1 MTLSLSALSWPTARL
16 GEAIERLAHHS
27 GMPGRPVSQ
36 LPVPDAA
43 LQRGGQPIGPWIEA
57 AATFLGLEAEPIGAS
72 YAELPPLL
80 RKAGPALVQLPGEGS
95 PEVLLLLGERRSRLL
110 VLTPALRVEAIEWR
124 ALHTALC
131 HELEAPVRPSVD
143 ALLEQAHVP
152 DRRRSQVRT
161 LILGERLGPLWLDVG
176 WLLRLPPGRAF
187 GTQLKHARLTR
198 RLALLIAAHTTQYA
212 LGLLSWWLIGQGLLL
227 GQVEQGWLIAWAML
241 VLTQVPV
248 QMLSNWVAARMNI
261 QAGGLLKQ
269 RLLAGALRMDV
280 EQVRRQ
286 GAGQL
291 LGRVLEA
298 DAFEALALNG
308 GLAGLLAVIELIFS
322 AAVLAVGAGPVP
334 ALLLLA
340 WTALILLGG
349 WRCIQSRQRWN
360 GSRLG
365 MTNDLIERMI
375 GHRTRLAQEARER
388 WHEGEDQALERY
400 QHASEHLDRR
410 EVLLTG
416 LMPRGWLLIG
426 VTGLALSLA
435 LGGGSLVALAIGVGG
450 VLLAYRAFGRLVAGL
465 SALAEAGSA
474 WKQISGLFRT
484 ASRTEDAAMPLL
496 SAPTPV
502 RGLETREGPLLPS
515 RPGRSRQSAPRGRV
529 SRAEPDVLLEAQH
542 LVFRYQERGEPVLR
556 GCDLRIHRGEHLLL
570 EGPSGGGKS
579 TLGALLAGLR
589 QPQAG
594 LLLLHGLDR
603 RTLGPDRWRAGV
615 VAAPQFHENH
625 VFSGT
630 LAFNLLMG
638 RAWPPRPED
647 LELATS
653 ICHELGLGDLL
664 ERMPAGIMQIVGETG
679 WQLSHGE
686 RSRLFIARALIQ
698 QADLLVLDESFAALD
713 PETLRRCY
721 QCISARVPSLLV
733 IAHP

>member
-1 MTLSLSALSWPTARL
+1 MMPSLSALAWPAARM

-27 GMPGRPVSQ
+27 KMPGRPVAQ
-36 LPVPDAA
+36 LPVPDAS
-43 LQRGGQPIGPWIEA
+43 LQRGGKPIGPWVEA
-57 AATFLGLEAEPIGAS
+57 AATFLGLEAEPIGAN
-72 YAELPPLL
+72 YAELLRLL
-80 RKAGPALVQLPGEGS
+80 RRAGPALLRLPGDGA
-95 PEVLLLLGERRSRLL
+95 PEVLALLGERRGQLL
-110 VLTPALRVEAIEWR
+110 VLTPASRVEVIDLGT
-124 ALHTALC
+124 LHTALC
-131 HELEAPVRPSVD
+131 HAIEAPLLPSVD
-143 ALLEQAHVP
+143 ALIEQAQVP
-152 DRRRSQVRT
+152 VRRRSRVRR
-161 LILGERLGPLWLDVG
+161 LLLGERLGTLWLDVG

-187 GTQLKHARLTR
+187 ATQLKQARLTR
-198 RLALLIAAHTTQYA
+198 QLALLIGAYVTQYA
-212 LGLLSWWLIGQGLLL
+212 LGLLSWWLIGRGLLL
-227 GQVEQGWLIAWAML
+227 GRVDRGWLLAWAML
-241 VLTQVPV
+241 VLTQVPL
-248 QMLSNWVAARMNI
+248 QMLASWVAARMSI

-269 RLLAGALRMDV
+269 RLLAGALRLDV

-308 GLAGLLAVIELIFS
+308 GLAGLLALIELLFS
-322 AAVLAVGAGPVP
+322 AAVVAAGAGAVP
-334 ALLLLA
+334 ALLLLG
-340 WTALILLGG
+340 WTALVGLGG
-349 WRCIQSRQRWN
+349 WRCIQARQRWN
-360 GSRLG
+360 ESRLG
-365 MTNDLIERMI
+365 MTNDLIERMV
-375 GHRTRLAQEARER
+375 GHRTRLAQEAPER

-400 QHASEHLDRR
+400 QRVSERLDQR
-410 EVLLTG
+410 EVLLAG

-426 VTGLALSLA
+426 IIGLVLSLA
-435 LGGGSLVALAIGVGG
+435 LGGGSQVALAVGVGG

-474 WKQISGLFRT
+474 WKQIAGLFRA
-484 ASRTEDAAMPLL
+484 ASRTEEAALPLW
-496 SAPTPV
+496 SAPAPV
-502 RGLETREGPLLPS
+502 RELDPQ
-515 RPGRSRQSAPRGRV
+515 RSV
-529 SRAEPDVLLEAQH
+529 EPEVLLEAQH
-542 LVFRYQERGEPVLR
+542 LVFRYQQQAEPVLH
-556 GCDLRIHRGEHLLL
+556 GCNLRVHRGEHLLL
-570 EGPSGGGKS
+570 EGSSGGGKS
-579 TLGALLAGLR
+579 TLGAVLAGLR

-630 LAFNLLMG
+630 LAFNLLMS
-638 RAWPPRPED
+638 REWPPRPED

-653 ICHELGLGDLL
+653 ICHELGLGELL

-721 QCISARVPSLLV
+721 QCVSARVSSLLV

>member
-1 MTLSLSALSWPTARL
+1 MTLSLSAFAWPAARL

-27 GMPGRPVSQ
+27 RMPGQPVAR
-36 LPVPDAA
+36 LPVPDAS
-43 LQRGGQPIGPWIEA
+43 LQRGGKPVGPWIEA
-57 AATFLGLEAEPIGAS
+57 AATFLGLEAEPVGTS
-72 YAELPPLL
+72 YAELLHLL
-80 RKAGPALVQLPGEGS
+80 RRAGPALLRLPGDGA
-95 PEVLLLLGERRSRLL
+95 PQVLALLGTRRGRLL
-110 VLTPALRVEAIEWR
+110 VLTPASRVEVLDSS
-124 ALHTALC
+124 ALHSALC
-131 HELEAPVRPSVD
+131 HEIEAPLLPSVD
-143 ALLEQAHVP
+143 ALLEQAQVP
-152 DRRRSQVRT
+152 NRRRPRVRT
-161 LILGERLGPLWLDVG
+161 LLLNERLGTLWLDVG

-198 RLALLIAAHTTQYA
+198 QVVLLIAAYTAQFA
-212 LGLLSWWLIGQGLLL
+212 LGLLSWWLIGRGLLL
-227 GQVEQGWLIAWAML
+227 GRVDPGWLIAWAML

-248 QMLSNWVAARMNI
+248 QMLANWMAARMSI

-269 RLLAGALRMDV
+269 RMLAGALRLDV

-298 DAFEALALNG
+298 EAFETLALNG
-308 GLAGLLAVIELIFS
+308 GLAGILALIELIF
-322 AAVLAVGAGPVP
+322 AAVVVAAGAGWVS

-340 WTALILLGG
+340 WTALVLVGS

-360 GSRLG
+360 ESRLG
-365 MTNDLIERMI
+365 MTNDLIERMV

-400 QHASEHLDRR
+400 QRASERLDGR
-410 EVLLTG
+410 EVLLAG

-426 VTGLALSLA
+426 MTGLVLSLA
-435 LGGGSLVALAIGVGG
+435 LGGGSQVALAVGVGG
-450 VLLAYRAFGRLVAGL
+450 VLLAYRAFGRLVTGL
-465 SALAEAGSA
+465 SSLAEAGSA
-474 WKQISGLFRT
+474 WKQIAGLFRA
-484 ASRTEDAAMPLL
+484 ASRTEEAVLPPL
-496 SAPTPV
+496 SAPSPV
-502 RGLETREGPLLPS
+502 RGL
-515 RPGRSRQSAPRGRV
+515 APQRA
-529 SRAEPDVLLEAQH
+529 AEPEVLLEAQH
-542 LVFRYQERGEPVLR
+542 LVFRYHEQREPVLH
-556 GCDLRIHRGEHLLL
+556 GCDLRVHRGEHILL

-579 TLGALLAGLR
+579 TLGAVLAGLR

-630 LAFNLLMG
+630 LAFNLLMS
-638 RAWPPRPED
+638 REWPPRPED

-721 QCISARVPSLLV
+721 QCVSARVPSLLV

>member
-1 MTLSLSALSWPTARL
+1 MTLSLSALAWPAARL

-27 GMPGRPVSQ
+27 RMPGRPVAR
-36 LPVPDAA
+36 LPVPDAS
-43 LQRGGQPIGPWIEA
+43 LQRGGKPVGPWIEA
-57 AATFLGLEAEPIGAS
+57 AATFLGLEAEPVGTN
-72 YAELPPLL
+72 YAELLHLL
-80 RKAGPALVQLPGEGS
+80 RRAGPALLRLPGDEA
-95 PEVLLLLGERRSRLL
+95 PQVLALLGARRGQLL
-110 VLTPALRVEAIEWR
+110 VLTPASRVEVIDSS
-124 ALHTALC
+124 ALHSALC
-131 HELEAPVRPSVD
+131 HEIEAPLLPSVD
-143 ALLEQAHVP
+143 ALLEQAQVP
-152 DRRRSQVRT
+152 NRRRPQVRT
-161 LILGERLGPLWLDVG
+161 LLLNERLGTLWLDVG

-187 GTQLKHARLTR
+187 GAQLKHARLIR
-198 RLALLIAAHTTQYA
+198 QVALLVAAYTAQFA
-212 LGLLSWWLIGQGLLL
+212 LGLLSWWLIGRGLLL
-227 GQVEQGWLIAWAML
+227 GRVDPGWLIAWAML

-248 QMLSNWVAARMNI
+248 QMLANWMAARMSI

-269 RLLAGALRMDV
+269 RMLAGALRLDV

-298 DAFEALALNG
+298 EAFETLALNG
-308 GLAGLLAVIELIFS
+308 GLAGILALIELIF
-322 AAVLAVGAGPVP
+322 AAVVVAAGAGWVS

-340 WTALILLGG
+340 WTALVLVGS
-349 WRCIQSRQRWN
+349 WRCIRSRRRWN
-360 GSRLG
+360 ESRLG
-365 MTNDLIERMI
+365 MTNDLIERMV

-400 QHASEHLDRR
+400 QRASERLDGR
-410 EVLLTG
+410 EVLLAG

-426 VTGLALSLA
+426 MTGLVLSLA
-435 LGGGSLVALAIGVGG
+435 LGGGSQVALAVGVGG
-450 VLLAYRAFGRLVAGL
+450 VLLAYRAFGRLVTGL
-465 SALAEAGSA
+465 SSLAEAGSA
-474 WKQISGLFRT
+474 WKQIAGLFRA
-484 ASRTEDAAMPLL
+484 ASQTEEAALPPL
-496 SAPTPV
+496 SAPAPV
-502 RGLETREGPLLPS
+502 HALK
-515 RPGRSRQSAPRGRV
+515 PRRA
-529 SRAEPDVLLEAQH
+529 AEPEVLLEAQH
-542 LVFRYQERGEPVLR
+542 LVFRYQEQREPVLH
-556 GCDLRIHRGEHLLL
+556 GCDLRVHRGEHILL

-579 TLGALLAGLR
+579 TLGAVLAGLR

-630 LAFNLLMG
+630 LAFNLLMS
-638 RAWPPRPED
+638 REWPPRPED

-653 ICHELGLGDLL
+653 ICHELGLGELL

-686 RSRLFIARALIQ
+686 RSRMFIARALIQ

-721 QCISARVPSLLV
+721 QCVSARVPSLLV

>member
-1 MTLSLSALSWPTARL
+1 MTPTPSELAWPVARL
-16 GEAIERLAHHS
+16 GEALEQLARHCK
-27 GMPGRPVSQ
+27 MPGRHVSRI
-36 LPVPDAA
+36 PVPDAS
-43 LQRGGQPIGPWIEA
+43 LQGGARPIGPWIEA
-57 AATFLGLEAEPIGAS
+57 AASWLGFEAEPVGS
-72 YAELPPLL
+72 NYAELPHLL
-80 RKAGPALVQLPGEGS
+80 RHAGPALVQLPTEDA
-95 PEVLLLLGERRSRLL
+95 PRVLVLLGERRGRLR
-110 VLTPALRVEAIEWR
+110 VLTPASRVESLEWG

-131 HELEAPVRPSVD
+131 QELEGAVGPSVD
-143 ALLEQAHVP
+143 ALLEQAQVP
-152 DRRRSQVRT
+152 PRRRPHVRT
-161 LILGERLGPLWLDVG
+161 LLLGERLGAMWLDVG

-187 GTQLKHARLTR
+187 RAQLGHAHVPRQ
-198 RLALLIAAHTTQYA
+198 LALLVAAHLAQFTM
-212 LGLLSWWLIGQGLLL
+212 GLLSWWLIGKGLLM
-227 GQVEQGWLIAWAML
+227 GRVDPGWLLAWAML
-241 VLTQVPV
+241 LLTQVLV
-248 QMLSNWVAARMNI
+248 QTLTQWMAARMGI
-261 QAGGLLKQ
+261 QVGTLLKQ

-280 EQVRRQ
+280 EQVRSQ

-298 DAFEALALNG
+298 DAFEVLALNG
-308 GLAGLLAVIELIFS
+308 GLAGLLALLELLFA
-322 AAVLAVGAGPVP
+322 AAVLGAGAGAAP

-340 WTALILLGG
+340 WAVLTLLGG
-349 WRCIQSRQRWN
+349 WRCIRSRQRWN
-360 GSRLG
+360 DSRVG
-365 MTNDLIERMI
+365 MTNDLIERMV

-388 WHEGEDQALERY
+388 WHEGEDQSLERY
-400 QHASEHLDRR
+400 QRASEHLDRR

-416 LMPRGWLLIG
+416 LMPRGWLLLG
-426 VTGLALSLA
+426 VVGLALSAA
-435 LGGGSLVALAIGVGG
+435 LGGSSQVALAIGVGG
-450 VLLAYRAFGRLVAGL
+450 VLLAYRAFSRLVAGL

-474 WKQISGLFRT
+474 WKQIAGLFHA
-484 ASRTEDAAMPLL
+484 ASRTEDAALPPL
-496 SAPTPV
+496 SAPVHAVPNGEENTLVFRHGPGTP
-502 RGLETREGPLLPS
+502 
-515 RPGRSRQSAPRGRV
+515 RSEQ
-529 SRAEPDVLLEAQH
+529 DVLLEAQH
-542 LVFRYQERGEPVLR
+542 LVFRYQDRGAPVLD
-556 GCDLRIHRGEHLLL
+556 GCDLRIHRGEHVLL

-594 LLLLHGLDR
+594 LLLLNGLDR
-603 RTLGPDRWRAGV
+603 RTLGPDRWRNGV

-630 LAFNLLMG
+630 LAFNLLMS

-647 LELATS
+647 LELATQV
-653 ICHELGLGDLL
+653 CQELGLGDLL

-721 QCISARVPSLLV
+721 QCVSARVPSLLV

>member
-1 MTLSLSALSWPTARL
+1 MTPSLSALAWPAARL
-16 GEAIERLAHHS
+16 GQAIERLAHHS
-27 GMPGRPVSQ
+27 RMPGRPVTQ
-36 LPVPDAA
+36 LPVPDAS
-43 LQRGGQPIGPWIEA
+43 LQRGGKPIGPWVEA
-57 AATFLGLEAEPIGAS
+57 AATFLGLEAEPIGTS
-72 YAELPPLL
+72 YAELPRLL
-80 RKAGPALVQLPGEGS
+80 RRAGPALLRLPGEGA
-95 PEVLLLLGERRSRLL
+95 PQVLALLGERRGRLR
-110 VLTPALRVEAIEWR
+110 VLTPSSRVEVIDSR
-124 ALHTALC
+124 TLHTALC
-131 HELEAPVRPSVD
+131 HELEAPLLPSVD
-143 ALLEQAHVP
+143 ALLEQAQVP
-152 DRRRSQVRT
+152 GRRRPQVRT
-161 LILGERLGPLWLDVG
+161 LLLGERLGTLWLDVG

-187 GTQLKHARLTR
+187 GTQLKHARLPR
-198 RLALLIAAHTTQYA
+198 QLVLLIAAYTTQYA
-212 LGLLSWWLIGQGLLL
+212 MGLLSWWLIGRGLLL
-227 GQVEQGWLIAWAML
+227 GRVEQGWLIAWAML
-241 VLTQVPV
+241 VLTQVPI
-248 QMLSNWVAARMNI
+248 QMLAHWMAARMSI

-269 RLLAGALRMDV
+269 RLLAGALRLDV

-308 GLAGLLAVIELIFS
+308 GLVGLLALIELIFA
-322 AAVLAVGAGPVP
+322 AAVVAAGAGPVP

-340 WTALILLGG
+340 WTAMALVGG

-360 GSRLG
+360 ESRLG
-365 MTNDLIERMI
+365 MTNDLIERMV

-400 QHASEHLDRR
+400 QRASERLDRR
-410 EVLLTG
+410 EVLLAG

-426 VTGLALSLA
+426 MIGLVLSLS
-435 LGGGSLVALAIGVGG
+435 LGGGSQVALAVGVGG
-450 VLLAYRAFGRLVAGL
+450 VLLAYRALGRWVTGL
-465 SALAEAGSA
+465 SSLAEAGSA
-474 WKQISGLFRT
+474 WQQIAGLFRA
-484 ASRTEDAAMPLL
+484 ASRTEETAQPPL
-496 SAPTPV
+496 SAPAPV
-502 RGLETREGPLLPS
+502 RGLE
-515 RPGRSRQSAPRGRV
+515 SRQSA
-529 SRAEPDVLLEAQH
+529 EPEVLLEAQH
-542 LVFRYQERGEPVLR
+542 LVFRYQEQGEPVLH
-556 GCDLRIHRGEHLLL
+556 GCDLRIHRGEHILL

-594 LLLLHGLDR
+594 LLLLNGLDR

-630 LAFNLLMG
+630 LAFNLLMS
-638 RAWPPRPED
+638 REWPPRPED

-653 ICHELGLGDLL
+653 ICHELGLGELL
-664 ERMPAGIMQIVGETG
+664 GRMPAGIMQIVGETG

-721 QCISARVPSLLV
+721 QSVSARVPSLLV